1 LIDGRWDS
9 GKAPDLMSRGIADF
23 RNWEDQSTF
32 NEAFKRLLPA
42 LRAEVELA

>member
-1 LIDGRWDS
+1 LIEGQWQS

-32 NEAFKRLLPA
+32 NTAFGRLVTA
-42 LRAEVELA
+42 LRAEP